1 MGGKCLLVY
10 LASNVDVMHFII
22 FQRLICCYENSLI
35 LADFFFLEMVH
46 RSLATFL
53 TRTSS
58 IKAYSVSHRRS
69 QQCITHTHVL
79 TQILKLNH

>member
-1 MGGKCLLVY
+1 MMGGKSLLVY

-22 FQRLICCYENSLI
+22 FQCLICYENLVI